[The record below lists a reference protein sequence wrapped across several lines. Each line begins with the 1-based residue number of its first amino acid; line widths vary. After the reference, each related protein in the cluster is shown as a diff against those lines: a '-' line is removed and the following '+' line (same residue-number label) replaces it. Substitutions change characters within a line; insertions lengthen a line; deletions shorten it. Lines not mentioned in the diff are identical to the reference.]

1 MGLSARRS
9 EDPEV
14 WKPIIDRVMF
24 QVAYRQLGMVAL
36 YCPIDVAA
44 QAIDMLCK
52 EGKGSWKWLLEGR
65 VLVWDNVPID
75 SALTIHL
82 YVLGGKA
89 RRKNTVFI
97 RQGFWRMYV
106 VESALSVFNR
116 SVAGKLLSR
125 I

>member
-1 MGLSARRS
+1 VQG
-9 EDPEV
+9 
-14 WKPIIDRVMF
+14 
-24 QVAYRQLGMVAL
+24 
-36 YCPIDVAA
+36 
-44 QAIDMLCK
+44 
-52 EGKGSWKWLLEGR
+52 GKGSWKWLLEGR
-65 VLVWDNVPID
+65 VLVWENVPID

-106 VESALSVFNR
+106 IESALSVFNR